1 MLCVQSPN
9 LYQHSLA
16 KGLSSMGLKDEQ
28 CKPAKIYKIDSYQML
43 KKSSLFREL
52 SSDEKMGCIQ
62 MQHFL
67 GKQSTLPSLK
77 RYVTKY
83 LKNIRIQD

>member
-1 MLCVQSPN
+1 MLCVQSPS

-28 CKPAKIYKIDSYQML
+28 CKPAKICKIDSYQML
-43 KKSSLFREL
+43 KKPSLCREL
-52 SSDEKMGCIQ
+52 SSDEKMGHIQ

-77 RYVTKY
+77 RYVRKY
-83 LKNIRIQD
+83 PKNIRIQD